1 MRFVPG
7 AILSRGVLI
16 TVLSLLTVFKSSTP
30 GLPPPLRQG
39 EAVFAMQKHSKT
51 LRCAAALVSDRGAP
65 RRMKF
70 YSGEASICR
79 SRSTARRS
87 SRETC
92 TWDTP
97 STLADWVWVSPL

>member
-39 EAVFAMQKHSKT
+39 EAVFAMQKT
-51 LRCAAALVSDRGAP
+51 LRCAAALVSDPGAP
-65 RRMKF
+65 RPMKF
-70 YSGEASICR
+70 YSGGSSICR

>member
-39 EAVFAMQKHSKT
+39 EAVFSMQKNFKMP
-51 LRCAAALVSDRGAP
+51 AALVSDRGAP
-65 RRMKF
+65 KRMKF
-70 YSGEASICR
+70 YFGGSSICR